1 MREEKLSHGFQD
13 RSADQSEMRMK
24 NLMRRVCESSQIG
37 AETLSEATA
46 RGCKYVFSDELGSCL
61 GTYFREKK
69 LVALNP
75 KCSDAD
81 LASTLVHEARHAVQ
95 KAPLLSTEKSICSL
109 LTGWRA
115 AEADAMAFECAAVYE
130 MRNIYPE
137 AWFNF
142 KYSHKNVALA
152 YSRTEKEPSEGKTP
166 LGEAFKAWFDDAS
179 YVARYDREALNFLE
193 DNMHR
198 AGWSFLRDDVSGK
211 NIALNLCRSG
221 SSPYLPDTDF
231 LDSKRAL
238 TVGEDIALRCRRV
251 ADDALLTYGR
261 KDLSLTRLFV
271 RSYDGSVRPAV
282 RDDTPAHVVS
292 REKNRQELN
301 DALREALPPWAMF
314 KKRTK
319 GR

>member
-1 MREEKLSHGFQD
+1 MTEEKLPSAFQNS
-13 RSADQSEMRMK
+13 SADISEARMK
-24 NLMRRVCESSQIG
+24 ALMQRVCDNSQIG

-61 GTYFREKK
+61 GTYFRDKK
-69 LVALNP
+69 LIALNP
-75 KCSDAD
+75 KYSDAA

-115 AEADAMAFECAAVYE
+115 AEADAMAFECAAAYE
-130 MRNIYPE
+130 MQDKDPE
-137 AWFNF
+137 AWFHF

-152 YSRTEKEPSEGKTP
+152 YSRTKKEPSEGKTP
-166 LGEAFKAWFDDAS
+166 LGEAFKAWFDDTS
-179 YVARYDREALNFLE
+179 YVTRYDCETVNFLE
-193 DNMHR
+193 NNMHS
-198 AGWSFLRDDVSGK
+198 AGWSFLRNDVSGK
-211 NIALNLCRSG
+211 SIAFNLCRYG
-221 SSPYLPDTDF
+221 ASSYLPDADF

-238 TVGEDIALRCRRV
+238 TVDEEIASRCRRV
-251 ADDALLTYGR
+251 ADNALLTYGR

-271 RSYDGSVRPAV
+271 RSYDGTVRPVV

-314 KKRTK
+314 KKGTK